1 MDSWMQFDESTLREI
16 RMPPVS
22 HLRSRRIQEH
32 PKTLEGGFVELHPR
46 IHWIE
51 LVASRGPFVATK
63 WKTLLRQRK
72 DVEKLRQRKD
82 TSGPHKKAHVN
93 MVPIFIF
100 QKATLTEQAKR
111 KN

>member
-1 MDSWMQFDESTLREI
+1 
-16 RMPPVS
+16 
-22 HLRSRRIQEH
+22 
-32 PKTLEGGFVELHPR
+32 
-46 IHWIE
+46 
-51 LVASRGPFVATK
+51 VATK